1 MRDGTGV
8 GRSVELDKHV
18 GTMVISPHSI
28 QSQFDQLWGVI
39 EQYRAAH
46 PPHPPPEAEGP
57 SIPPPQFNVSV
68 ITTGSRASRQLVGQV
83 TGGHDCGAGAADRCV
98 GTLVSDGSCV
108 CYHSTGK

>member
-1 MRDGTGV
+1 MCKGCTIMVDAAELLNGAGVCRACAMGV

-46 PPHPPPEAEGP
+46 PPHPPSEAEGR
-57 SIPPPQFNVSV
+57 SHRRS
-68 ITTGSRASRQLVGQV
+68 
-83 TGGHDCGAGAADRCV
+83 
-98 GTLVSDGSCV
+98 
-108 CYHSTGK
+108 STSL